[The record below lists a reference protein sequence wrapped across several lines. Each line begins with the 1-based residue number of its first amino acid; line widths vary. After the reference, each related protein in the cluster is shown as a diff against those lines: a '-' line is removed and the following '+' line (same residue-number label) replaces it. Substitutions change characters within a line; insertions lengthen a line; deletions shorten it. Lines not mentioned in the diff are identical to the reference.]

1 MLFCQQLRKW
11 LAVDSLYIGQQ
22 WHFIKISS
30 LQCPSL
36 AWFHFVGEPLGL
48 LTTCSC
54 LRCGVS
60 PSFPWNI
67 PDNQYL
73 CCKLCHHLLLVSIL
87 FSLYFVSWTLS
98 TFPREKSCLS
108 LSHLGRPLCMSVLC
122 PNLSGWIW
130 VWVETLDLRYLTYS
144 FEKKIFSE
152 CLYLAI
158 LAYTASQ
165 GSLFSSLGVPFCWE
179 IST

>member
-54 LRCGVS
+54 LRCGAS
-60 PSFPWNI
+60 TSFPWSI

-73 CCKLCHHLLLVSIL
+73 CCKLCHHLL
-87 FSLYFVSWTLS
+87 FSLYFVFIVFCLMDTLHIS
-98 TFPREKSCLS
+98 KREKLP

-122 PNLSGWIW
+122 PNVSGWIW

-144 FEKKIFSE
+144 FEKKYFSE
-152 CLYLAI
+152 CL
-158 LAYTASQ
+158 
-165 GSLFSSLGVPFCWE
+165 
-179 IST
+179 